1 MRAGPARANVVPE
14 MDDGLSN
21 WEMGV
26 SAADR
31 DHPDEARTMATTP
44 ARTAGD
50 KWSHAWMTDLSS
62 GFSGRPWAAGC
73 GGTAIG
79 ITPLVQ
85 HLVQPP
91 RSLVVSA
98 VLSAL
103 RTRRSPLPKLDVEGS
118 SPFARSCRVAAKP
131 RIVLL
136 FRGFAGRSQSI
147 PV

>member
-1 MRAGPARANVVPE
+1 

-31 DHPDEARTMATTP
+31 DHPPEARTMATTP
-44 ARTAGD
+44 ARTAGGR
-50 KWSHAWMTDLSS
+50 WSHAWMTATRS

-85 HLVQPP
+85 RLVQP
-91 RSLVVSA
+91 STALVASA
-98 VLSAL
+98 VLPTL
-103 RTRRSPLPKLDVEGS
+103 RTRRSPIPKLDVEGS
-118 SPFARSCRVAAKP
+118 SPFARSCCVAAKP
-131 RIVLL
+131 RGNFFPGALQ
-136 FRGFAGRSQSI
+136 AGAKAFPSE
-147 PV
+147 

>member
-1 MRAGPARANVVPE
+1 

-91 RSLVVSA
+91 RSLGVSA
-98 VLSAL
+98 LLSTL
-103 RTRRSPLPKLDVEGS
+103 RTRAPQQNPWVK
-118 SPFARSCRVAAKP
+118 
-131 RIVLL
+131 
-136 FRGFAGRSQSI
+136 RGLESDPSTGVKRA
-147 PV
+147 PVG